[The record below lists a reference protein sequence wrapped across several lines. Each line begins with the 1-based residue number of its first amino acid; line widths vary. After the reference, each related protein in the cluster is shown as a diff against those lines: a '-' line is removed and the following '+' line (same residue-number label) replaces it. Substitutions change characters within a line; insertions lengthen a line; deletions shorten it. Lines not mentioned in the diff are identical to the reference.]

1 MIGAKLKALR
11 EQHGL
16 SQKELAVKLGKSQET
31 ISSWENDRTYPKM
44 AQLKELCNLYG
55 CTYETLTGIKQHDA
69 QDITF
74 DDILIR
80 VSQFDLIDLQRLEAH
95 VRFLIS
101 QQEEVLRI
109 EREKERLEEELK
121 RLQSY
126 KDKLMGKNNTPPEG
140 NESSGAV

>member
-11 EQHGL
+11 EQNGL
-16 SQKELAVKLGKSQET
+16 SQKELAAKLGKSQET

-55 CTYETLTGIKQHDA
+55 CTYETLTGIKQHDT

-74 DDILIR
+74 DDVLIR
-80 VSQFDLIDLQRLEAH
+80 VSTFDLEELERLKDH
-95 VRFLIS
+95 VIVLIR

-109 EREKERLEEELK
+109 ENEKKRLEEELR
-121 RLQSY
+121 RLQRY
-126 KDKLMGKNNTPPEG
+126 KDMIINKTPPEG
-140 NESSGAV
+140 N

>member
-11 EQHGL
+11 DQNGL
-16 SQKELAVKLGKSQET
+16 SQKELAAKLGKSQET

-55 CTYETLTGIKQHDA
+55 CTYETLTGIKQHDT

-74 DDILIR
+74 DDVLIR
-80 VSQFDLIDLQRLEAH
+80 VSTFDLEELERLKDH
-95 VRFLIS
+95 VIVLIR

-109 EREKERLEEELK
+109 ENEKKRLEEELR
-121 RLQSY
+121 RLQRY
-126 KDKLMGKNNTPPEG
+126 KDMIINKTPPEG
-140 NESSGAV
+140 N